1 MGKRIGEIVLPILF
15 ILLSYILSKLNNLY
29 LIVNKGY
36 TLNLDYKLQ
45 TMNNKTKSNLF
56 EKLNVLLYDE
66 IKKGCKEFLDDKNI
80 EVRLYDFILDEFP
93 LTTTY
98 TDEDIDKALIKLYDM
113 HKIKLTNQKF
123 KNYLNYIYVIDS
135 KRIRMENTSRNVPP
149 SNYNYN
155 KNNISIME
163 QNYKNL
169 TRVYKLIDYHTLDS
183 ICKEYKLNDI
193 DKNCIKSVMDK
204 KIDLIKNRKEKVLEI
219 INIFN

>member
-80 EVRLYDFILDEFP
+80 EVRLYDFILDEFL
-93 LTTTY
+93 LTITY
-98 TDEDIDKALIKLYDM
+98 TDEDIDQALIKLYDM
-113 HKIKLTNQKF
+113 HKIRLTNKKF
-123 KNYLNYIYVIDS
+123 KDYLGFVYMIDIKQIRIGDNS
-135 KRIRMENTSRNVPP
+135 KNVTQ
-149 SNYNYN
+149 SNYKYN
-155 KNNISIME
+155 NNNNSTMLQKN
-163 QNYKNL
+163 K
-169 TRVYKLIDYHTLDS
+169 THKRVYKLISYHTLDS
-183 ICKEYKLNDI
+183 ICKEYQFNDI
-193 DKNCIKSVMDK
+193 DKKCIKSIMNK
-204 KIDLIKNRKEKVLEI
+204 K
-219 INIFN
+219 

>member
-36 TLNLDYKLQ
+36 TVNLAYKLQ

-66 IKKGCKEFLDDKNI
+66 IKKECKEFLDDKSI

-98 TDEDIDKALIKLYDM
+98 TDEDIDRALIKLYDM
-113 HKIKLTNQKF
+113 HKIRLTNQKF
-123 KNYLNYIYVIDS
+123 KNYLNYIYIIDK
-135 KRIRMENTSRNVPP
+135 KRIRLEENIKNVPP
-149 SNYNYN
+149 L
-155 KNNISIME
+155 
-163 QNYKNL
+163 NYK
-169 TRVYKLIDYHTLDS
+169 Y
-183 ICKEYKLNDI
+183 
-193 DKNCIKSVMDK
+193 
-204 KIDLIKNRKEKVLEI
+204 
-219 INIFN
+219 